1 MRARRL
7 TPRRLVGDALV
18 AFSGTCKRAMGRES
32 RTSCKEREVSE
43 RGPEEREPG
52 EEIRAC
58 PVCGASTTAADRF
71 CAQCGALLPAN
82 QDLPE
87 TDNPAPRP
95 PAAPALA
102 APPRESAPWI
112 FGARPAAV
120 IGGGLLL
127 ALLAVA
133 LLFIGQLDD
142 TGTIVMLSICVAP
155 LALLTIVIGIARGV
169 GRKTGDGG
177 RR

>member
-1 MRARRL
+1 M
-7 TPRRLVGDALV
+7 
-18 AFSGTCKRAMGRES
+18 
-32 RTSCKEREVSE
+32 SE
-43 RGPEEREPG
+43 QGPEDREPG
-52 EEIRAC
+52 DEVRAC
-58 PVCGASTTAADRF
+58 PVCGAPTTASDRY
-71 CAQCGALLPAN
+71 CAQCGAWLPAN
-82 QDLPE
+82 PDIPGS
-87 TDNPAPRP
+87 DDPGPRP
-95 PAAPALA
+95 SAAPARSA

-155 LALLTIVIGIARGV
+155 LALLTIVIGIARTV
-169 GRKTGDGG
+169 GRKTEDGG
-177 RR
+177 RRP

>member
-1 MRARRL
+1 M
-7 TPRRLVGDALV
+7 D
-18 AFSGTCKRAMGRES
+18 
-32 RTSCKEREVSE
+32 KERGVSE
-43 RGPEEREPG
+43 QGPEDREPG
-52 EEIRAC
+52 DEARAC
-58 PVCGASTTAADRF
+58 PVCGAPTTAADRY
-71 CAQCGALLPAN
+71 CAQCGAWLPAN
-82 QDLPE
+82 PDM
-87 TDNPAPRP
+87 TGSDNPGPRP
-95 PAAPALA
+95 SAAPARSAA

-112 FGARPAAV
+112 FGARPAVV

-169 GRKTGDGG
+169 GRKS
-177 RR
+177 